1 MNLPH
6 VIKNENDLRLYE
18 EYLKKEPSY
27 RPKHPVSK
35 PTPLVDFKSFLK
47 SHIGHIIKV
56 EFPVGAR
63 LENKIGKLNFVG
75 ADYLELTQNGG
86 SIVAVNLNPIIS
98 VNIIGTFNK

>member
-6 VIKNENDLRLYE
+6 AINSENDLKLFE
-18 EYLKKEPSY
+18 EYLKKEPMY
-27 RPKHPVSK
+27 RPKAPTSK
-35 PTPLVDFKSFLK
+35 PAPLVDFRSFLK
-47 SHIGHIIKV
+47 SHVGHVIKV

-75 ADYLELTQNGG
+75 ADYLELIQNAG
-86 SIVAVNLNPIIS
+86 SIIAVSLSPVIS